1 VADQPQSDQ
10 AYEYD
15 EEILELRPPRRARVS
30 AYPLGSSEP
39 ILFELRAPSELSA
52 SEEYR
57 LTDLTARFSELF
69 SKRRLSEPE
78 QRMLAA
84 HLHNAFLLIACLD
97 NETASRIS
105 DSDKQQVLVAYV
117 RKMTRERVEAV
128 GKEDDGEGEGEGA
141 SAS

>member
-1 VADQPQSDQ
+1 VAEQPQSEQ
-10 AYEYD
+10 TYEYD

-52 SEEYR
+52 AEEYR
-57 LTDLTARFSELF
+57 LMDLTARFSELF
-69 SKRRLSEPE
+69 SKRRLSDAE
-78 QRMLAA
+78 QRTLAA
-84 HLHNAFLLIACLD
+84 HLHNAFVLIACVD

-105 DSDKQQVLVAYV
+105 DADKQQVLVAYV
-117 RKMTRERVEAV
+117 RKLTRERQELV
-128 GKEDDGEGEGEGA
+128 KEDESEGEENSA